1 MSTVKA
7 PSPAAFE
14 DVAVRFREPA
24 YIAVDEAGR
33 AVASCDPS
41 WASVARA
48 VLPPIHPEWLGGPSF
63 PTAHGTRFSYVVGEM
78 ANGIATARMVIEA
91 GRVGCLGVFGAAGLT
106 PSAIEPSL
114 HEIAGALEPGA
125 PWAANLIHS
134 PGEPSLEDAVVDLYL
149 RQDVPCVSASA
160 FMTLTPAV
168 VRIACAGLHTGRD
181 GRVVR
186 PRRMM
191 VKVSRPEVARRFLMP
206 APSEIL
212 DALVNSGRLSAD
224 EATLAARIPLVDD
237 LTAESDSGGHT
248 DNRPLA
254 ALLPTLALLR
264 DELSTDEVAPIRL
277 GAAGGLGTPA
287 AVAAAYALGAS
298 YVLTGSINQACVE
311 AGLSELARRM
321 LADAD
326 IADVVMAPAADMF
339 ELGVDVQV
347 LQRGSL
353 FGARAGRL
361 YSLFRAHESLDAL
374 PPTDRQWLVERV
386 FRRSIDDEWSATRAF
401 WTERDAA
408 QVQRAERDPR
418 HRMALVFRSYLGQAS
433 KWAISG
439 EPERRADYQIW
450 CGPSMGAFN
459 AWVAGTFLE
468 DVGERSVGEVALNL
482 LEGAAQIQRAHQL
495 RMLGVDVGPAAFAP
509 RPRHHLPRAQ
519 TGALHAV

>member
-1 MSTVKA
+1 MSIVRA

-24 YIAVDEAGR
+24 YIAVDQAGR

-63 PTAHGTRFSYVVGEM
+63 PSAHGTRFSYVVGEM
-78 ANGIATARMVIEA
+78 ANGIATARMVVEA
-91 GRVGCLGVFGAAGLT
+91 GRAGCLGVFGAAGLT
-106 PSAIEPSL
+106 PAAVEPSL
-114 HEIAGALEPGA
+114 HEIAGALGPGA
-125 PWAANLIHS
+125 PWGANLIHS
-134 PGEPSLEDAVVDLYL
+134 PAEPALEDAVVDLYL
-149 RQDVPCVSASA
+149 RHDVPCVSASA

-168 VRIACAGLHTGRD
+168 VRIACAGLATGPD
-181 GRVVR
+181 GFVVR

-191 VKVSRPEVARRFLMP
+191 VKVSRHEVARRFLMP

-212 DALVNSGRLSAD
+212 DGLVNSGGLTAA

-237 LTAESDSGGHT
+237 VTAESDSGGHT

-264 DELSTDEVAPIRL
+264 DELSMDGAGPTRL

-287 AVAAAYALGAS
+287 AVAAAYSLGAS

-321 LADAD
+321 LADAE

-339 ELGVDVQV
+339 ELGIDVQV
-347 LQRGSL
+347 LQRGTL
-353 FGARAGRL
+353 FGARARRL
-361 YSLFRAHESLDAL
+361 YSLFRAHESLEAL
-374 PPTDRQWLVERV
+374 PPADRQWLVERV
-386 FRRSIDDEWSATRAF
+386 FRRPIEDEWAATRAF
-401 WTERDAA
+401 WTDRDAA

-439 EPERRADYQIW
+439 DPDRQGDYQIW

-459 AWVAGTFLE
+459 AWVAATFLD
-468 DVGERSVGEVALNL
+468 DVGARRVGEVALNL
-482 LEGAAQIQRAHQL
+482 LEGAAQVQRAQQL
-495 RMLGVDVGPAAFAP
+495 RGLGVGVGLAAFAP
-509 RPRHHLPRAQ
+509 RPRRHLRLAQ
-519 TGALHAV
+519 TDDLHGA